1 MPLKSVTI
9 CCPVLR
15 RCAARSEPCWGSF
28 APWDSPA
35 ALDCHSTTNLER
47 ETGIEP
53 ASSVWKTD
61 TLPLSYSRVTL
72 CTELISRVLSSLA
85 RMTIIRLGRTSLH
98 ASSSQPAVCYRLSPT
113 LFVQAGLT
121 AYLRLHPVEIG
132 RFTRTESAR
141 LFPLIV
147 TRVTGCPAVSWYG
160 CLWCPDFPPPACVF
174 PPNIGESVLAGG
186 DCPTQCKF
194 GATGRDR
201 TDALLVLQTS
211 AFPTWL
217 P

>member
-1 MPLKSVTI
+1 MPLKNVTI
-9 CCPVLR
+9 CCPVFR
-15 RCAARSEPCWGSF
+15 RCAARFEPCRGSF

-85 RMTIIRLGRTSLH
+85 RMTIIRLGRTSLY
-98 ASSSQPAVCYRLSPT
+98 ASSSQPAVCYRLTPT
-113 LFVQAGLT
+113 LFVQEGLT

-147 TRVTGCPAVSWYG
+147 TRSCDQVPS
-160 CLWCPDFPPPACVF
+160 
-174 PPNIGESVLAGG
+174 
-186 DCPTQCKF
+186 
-194 GATGRDR
+194 R
-201 TDALLVLQTS
+201 
-211 AFPTWL
+211 
-217 P
+217 